1 MKRERGKK
9 ITRLHIILFFLVV
22 ITGSIIFFVIRSKV
36 NVSDETYKEYEK
48 EIKEASMNYY
58 NIHNIDLEVGYS
70 KRININK
77 LYDDGFLMTEEIIKK
92 CNGYASITNDGS
104 FEGEDDEIYY
114 EAYIKCGNKYKT
126 KGYEEE

>member
-1 MKRERGKK
+1 MKREREKK

-70 KRININK
+70 KIVNIKK
-77 LYDDGFLMTEEIIKK
+77 LYDDVFLMT
-92 CNGYASITNDGS
+92 
-104 FEGEDDEIYY
+104 
-114 EAYIKCGNKYKT
+114 
-126 KGYEEE
+126 

>member
-1 MKRERGKK
+1 MKREREKK

-114 EAYIKCGNKYKT
+114 EAYIKCGKKYKT

>member
-1 MKRERGKK
+1 MKREREKK

-70 KRININK
+70 KRVNIKK

-92 CNGYASITNDGS
+92 CNGYAAITNDGS
-104 FEGEDDEIYY
+104 FEGENDEIFY